1 VLYKKQATS
10 SSQGKEHL
18 KSKSSKQKATPKVAS
33 NAQVNTKKITKRNK
47 NKGKQV
53 ATRATRADFTEED
66 HALLTEKYESID
78 AVPDEFKDAVWRQL
92 SEKVGLTLTL

>member
-1 VLYKKQATS
+1 M
-10 SSQGKEHL
+10 

-33 NAQVNTKKITKRNK
+33 NARVNTKKITKRNK

-66 HALLTEKYESID
+66 HALLTENTS
-78 AVPDEFKDAVWRQL
+78 RSMQ
-92 SEKVGLTLTL
+92 SLTSLKTLCGANLVRR